1 MRLKY
6 FGTAGIRGFTNREIT
21 VRLAHRVGLALG
33 HLYGEVLVSR
43 DTRRG
48 SRMLKEALIS
58 GIAEAGGTAYDIDV
72 ATLPMTAS
80 AASDMGLHAVAVTG
94 SHTPPEIEGIVVID
108 DGGAD
113 IYWDESRKIEELI
126 DSPPRPAPGGRIVR
140 MPVPLDAY
148 LQRIEGFIGNPPSGF
163 TVAADVA
170 EGSLSPF
177 LQEVM
182 GYFGLSVKDVESSG
196 TGVPWRH
203 PEPRGDRAGIL
214 GAVMEGADLGIL
226 TDMDADRVV
235 FVSKEGPLDENSVG
249 AFFASRYARKGSTIV
264 TPINSSGTIVE
275 AARRL
280 GLRIA
285 WCRIGPPEI
294 AHASRVNGADFAYEE
309 TGKYMFVRDGFLW
322 GDAVLST
329 LFMLKVTDG
338 DLSAVHRE
346 FPPRAQVR
354 RSVPCPRERMQAV
367 MEAVGKIVRTELA
380 DAEILDVD
388 GYKAIF
394 PDSSWLLIR
403 ASGTEPVI
411 RVYSEGRD
419 EGRARELS
427 ELGLGILRR
436 AMDENP
442 L

>member
-21 VRLAHRVGLALG
+21 VALARRVGLALG
-33 HLYGEVLVSR
+33 ALYGEVLVSR
-43 DTRRG
+43 DTRKG
-48 SRMLKEALIS
+48 SRMVKDALAS

-80 AASDMGLHAVAVTG
+80 AAVDMGIHAVAVTG
-94 SHTPPEIEGIVVID
+94 SHTPPEIEGIVVMD
-108 DGGAD
+108 EGGAD
-113 IYWDESRKIEELI
+113 VYWDESRRIEELI
-126 DSPPRPAPGGRIVR
+126 DSLPSPRGGGRIV
-140 MPVPLDAY
+140 PLPPPLDAY
-148 LQRIEGFIGNPPSGF
+148 LSRVEGFIGEPPSGF
-163 TVAADVA
+163 SVAADVA
-170 EGSLSPF
+170 EGSLSRY
-177 LQEVM
+177 LQTIM
-182 GYFGLSVKDVESSG
+182 NYFDVGVRDVESSG
-196 TGVPWRH
+196 TGLPWRH

-214 GAVMEGADLGIL
+214 EAVMQGADVGIL

-235 FVSKEGPLDENSVG
+235 FVHRDGPLDENSVG
-249 AFFASRYARKGSTIV
+249 AFFASRYARRGSTIV

-275 AARRL
+275 AASRL

-329 LFMLKVTDG
+329 LYMLKVTDG
-338 DLSAVHRE
+338 DLGMVHSE

-354 RSVPCPRERMQAV
+354 RAVPCPRERMPSV
-367 MEAVGKIVRTELA
+367 MARVGDILR
-380 DAEILDVD
+380 AEMGENQILDVD
-388 GYKAIF
+388 GYKVIF
-394 PDSSWLLIR
+394 PDASWLLIR

-411 RVYSEGRD
+411 RVYSEGPD
-419 EGRARELS
+419 EGRAGELS
-427 ELGLGILRR
+427 ELGMRILKR
-436 AMDENP
+436 AMNENP